1 MRGFVVAVMSAG
13 MLMGCGGVEVE
24 QEGPEVEEQQDTTQ
38 LRACSQRYFI
48 EYYKDS
54 TRTELVGTQECT
66 CGAMPTS
73 TGSTHSTNYRVV
85 VYRYEC
91 YGAAAQ

>member
-24 QEGPEVEEQQDTTQ
+24 QEGPEVEEPQDTTQ
-38 LRACSQRYFI
+38 LMACSQDYLI
-48 EYYKDS
+48 EYYKNS
-54 TRTELVGTQECT
+54 TRTQLVGTQQCT
-66 CGAMPTS
+66 CNAMPTS
-73 TGSTHSTNYRVV
+73 TGTTVGYRVV

-91 YGAAAQ
+91 FGVAAQ